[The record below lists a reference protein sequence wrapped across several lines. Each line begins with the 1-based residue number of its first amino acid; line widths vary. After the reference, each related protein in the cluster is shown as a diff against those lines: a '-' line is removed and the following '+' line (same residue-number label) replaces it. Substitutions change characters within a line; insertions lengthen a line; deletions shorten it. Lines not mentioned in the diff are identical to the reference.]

1 MNPFLGLMHY
11 ESAHQPLPSYLRKLE
26 RHCLSVKRRSLGK
39 AKIFPVAISRIMA
52 KSCRLSSIFDNCP
65 LNVIPNG
72 VEVSVFKPSH
82 HLYSLQGVDLANS
95 TVFLFSSIDIWDTR
109 KGLQRVIEGLEKVD
123 ETVPQALQQVV
134 RELEAQRQ
142 VWVDYPVLRDVLD
155 IYQSNRGKRKFI
167 TLLVRVL
174 NMF

>member
-1 MNPFLGLMHY
+1 MWRYLFSN
-11 ESAHQPLPSYLRKLE
+11 LPIICIL
-26 RHCLSVKRRSLGK
+26 
-39 AKIFPVAISRIMA
+39 
-52 KSCRLSSIFDNCP
+52 CRVLTSP
-65 LNVIPNG
+65 
-72 VEVSVFKPSH
+72 
-82 HLYSLQGVDLANS
+82 NS

-109 KGLQRVIEGLEKVD
+109 KGLQRVIEALEKVD

>member
-1 MNPFLGLMHY
+1 MGRYHTSALGFRISDYPSIFRHIRKPIVWTLHDMNPFLGLMHY

-82 HLYSLQGVDLANS
+82 HLYSLQGVDLAKLYGIL
-95 TVFLFSSIDIWDTR
+95 VLFHR
-109 KGLQRVIEGLEKVD
+109 HMGHEK
-123 ETVPQALQQVV
+123 
-134 RELEAQRQ
+134 R
-142 VWVDYPVLRDVLD
+142 
-155 IYQSNRGKRKFI
+155 I
-167 TLLVRVL
+167 TARH
-174 NMF
+174 